1 MLSGVSERRR
11 GWSVGRGV
19 YSSRTGGG
27 IVWGR
32 SPCTSRPLDGWGW
45 GEYSSLSDTGAN
57 MGTAPCTSRPL
68 GSEGIVD
75 LEIPPRT
82 SRPLAGGGGGLQH
95 VCIEYLQIYCYCLYF
110 KVDHEDN
117 VADGRSLEGS

>member
-1 MLSGVSERRR
+1 MQRLGRVLSGVSERRR

-32 SPCTSRPLDGWGW
+32 SPCTSRPLNGWGW

-68 GSEGIVD
+68 GAEGIVD
-75 LEIPPRT
+75 LAIPPRT
-82 SRPLAGGGGGLQH
+82 SRPIGGGGGGL
-95 VCIEYLQIYCYCLYF
+95 
-110 KVDHEDN
+110 
-117 VADGRSLEGS
+117 